1 MFRSPLINIYSRD
14 LAKAQFFYASLGFKE
29 TFRTPP
35 TGNPIHV
42 ELRLDGFTLDG
53 FTLGIATIES
63 AQQGHG
69 LATGGEGRWIE
80 VVLWTDDT
88 DAAIERL
95 AAAGAPVLS
104 PTHDFLDGR
113 LRAGWVADPDGNPI
127 QIVQRKL

>member
-14 LAKAQFFYASLGFKE
+14 LAKAQSFYASLGFKE

-42 ELRLDGFTLDG
+42 ELQLDGFK
-53 FTLGIATIES
+53 LGIATIES

-95 AAAGAPVLS
+95 TAAGAPVLS
-104 PTHDFLDGR
+104 PAHDFLDGR

-127 QIVQRKL
+127 QIVQRKR